1 MKKRYSK
8 PVISKKNLKLIHFS
22 RANSLFDPLSD
33 LLATCQTCTGTI
45 RVGSCSGCG
54 NSNCSGGNCV
64 S

>member
-8 PVISKKNLKLIHFS
+8 PVISKKNIKLTYFS

-33 LLATCQTCTGTI
+33 LLAACQTCTGTI

-54 NSNCSGGNCV
+54 NNRCNGSDCV